1 MFAKLVDA
9 CNSNPG
15 TIWCLNQ
22 LPGKSMRK
30 WHRWVSLLSSVIMGF
45 IAATGLLLQ
54 LDWYFGGRTPPSGLG
69 EPPGGPRPAEAAPAP
84 GGAPLAV
91 AAAVAPPA
99 PGGGPGAPG
108 GEGGATQGWIK
119 GYKSL
124 HNVLQN
130 LHAGYFMGT
139 FGRWLSIAMATGLFA
154 LSITGIV
161 MYVQL
166 YGARKKLGRSG
177 LFWH

>member
-1 MFAKLVDA
+1 
-9 CNSNPG
+9 
-15 TIWCLNQ
+15 
-22 LPGKSMRK
+22 MRK

-45 IAATGLLLQ
+45 IAVTGLLLQ
-54 LDWYFGGRTPPSGLG
+54 LDWYFVGRTPPTGLG
-69 EPPGGPRPAEAAPAP
+69 GEPGGPRPGEVVSASGGVPLVIAAEPLPPGP
-84 GGAPLAV
+84 GG
-91 AAAVAPPA
+91 PA
-99 PGGGPGAPG
+99 GPG
-108 GEGGATQGWIK
+108 GEGPARGGWIN

-130 LHAGYFMGT
+130 LHAGYFLGT
-139 FGRWLSIAMATGLFA
+139 FGRWLSIAIATGLLT